1 MEGKENLKSVSDE
14 AKNLVLGSLLTVTY
28 LTKLNC
34 NLVGNK
40 I

>member
-14 AKNLVLGSLLTVTY
+14 AKKLVLGSLLTY

-34 NLVGNK
+34 NLIGNK